1 METVDRYLA
10 LFEELR
16 RKKRWS
22 TDTNMLRL
30 AALALAANPIPD
42 AAARLEAAAEEL
54 RARAGWFGKLNSP
67 IRYVVAAMFL
77 RKGLRPGAVY
87 DAVVEVQ
94 REFRARKFRRGGVS
108 EVLAALLLVLQ
119 SGGNPPK
126 PIAVDRLGAILA
138 RWKQDHPFLTGH
150 DDYPMAALHA
160 WRNDDVESVG
170 VRVERMYRALRA
182 KKFPM
187 GNALQLASHILALGS
202 SDEDGAAAR
211 FEALK
216 RAFEERDTRVGSGLY
231 DEVALLVLTG
241 GAPMSIATR
250 VLADV
255 QRLRAARPRP
265 AASIAFSI
273 AAGLA
278 LSREAERRADLASP
292 ADAAALAAAKALLD
306 AQTAAMAA
314 MAGAVVA
321 TSAATAGSR

>member
-10 LFEELR
+10 RFEELR

-22 TDTNMLRL
+22 TDTNILRF

-42 AAARLEAAAEEL
+42 AAARLEAASEEL
-54 RARAGWFGKLNSP
+54 RALAGWFGKLNSP
-67 IRYVVAAMFL
+67 IRYVVAAMIL

-94 REFRARKFRRGGVS
+94 KEFRARGYRRGGVS

-119 SGGNPPK
+119 SDGKPPK
-126 PIAVDRLGAILA
+126 PVAVDRLGAVLA

-160 WRNDDVESVG
+160 SRDDDVESVG
-170 VRVERMYRALRA
+170 VRVERIYRALRA
-182 KKFPM
+182 KRFPM
-187 GNALQLASHILALGS
+187 GNALQLASHILALGTW
-202 SDEDGAAAR
+202 DENGAAAR
-211 FEALK
+211 FEDMQ
-216 RAFEERDTRVGSGLY
+216 RAFRDRGCRIGSGLY
-231 DEVALLVLTG
+231 DEVALLALTA
-241 GAPMSIATR
+241 GAPVAIATR

-255 QRLRAARPRP
+255 ERLRSAKPRP

-321 TSAATAGSR
+321 TSAATAASR